1 MSIEVGEGE
10 NPAEL
15 GATSDPKSSVGRC
28 NGSKIQAA
36 RATRLSWVK
45 GENQVF
51 PLPPYIPARL
61 RQPPSVPPNNHT
73 VSRFK
78 SISLDLKKKMLFLG
92 FLLASSCLALPLDVD
107 EAESTNAKSGNL
119 KVNSRFVIKSF

>member
-1 MSIEVGEGE
+1 M
-10 NPAEL
+10 
-15 GATSDPKSSVGRC
+15 SDPKSSVGRC

-51 PLPPYIPARL
+51 PLPPYIPAHL

-78 SISLDLKKKMLFLG
+78 SLDLKKKMLFLG

-107 EAESTNAKSGNL
+107 QAESTNAKSGNL
-119 KVNSRFVIKSF
+119 KVNS

>member
-10 NPAEL
+10 NPVES
-15 GATSDPKSSVGRC
+15 GAMSDPKSSVGRC

-51 PLPPYIPARL
+51 PLPPYIPAHL

-78 SISLDLKKKMLFLG
+78 SISLDLKKSCKMLFLG

-119 KVNSRFVIKSF
+119 KVNS